1 MKKQLITVFL
11 LLVFGLTI
19 SFAQQDSIA
28 LKYATTITQEDLSKH
43 LHIIASDEYGGRETG
58 KESLTKAATYISN
71 FYKEIGIPPIK
82 DIVYYQTYKV
92 GVQEAT
98 GVSITY
104 DNKTFIQN
112 KDFYT
117 FPTYLENNQFNAEV
131 IFAGY
136 GIDDSLYSDY
146 TNLDVKGKVVI
157 ILNGE
162 PKNKN
167 ERYWVSNTDTPSKWS
182 NKRNNPKI
190 ATAKEKGA
198 LALLIINKNTPEMI
212 KTYTHFIESE
222 KLQVLD
228 KSEID
233 YDFPSFY
240 ISSEM
245 ADEIISKSSQKLKE
259 KINSK
264 GVPESFTIKNK
275 LNININK
282 ETLISDAHN
291 VLAYIEGSDL
301 KDELIIL
308 SAHYDHIGEHNGKI
322 FNGAD
327 DDGSGTVAIME
338 IAEAFIKAKKDGNG
352 PRRSILVLNVS
363 GEEKGLL
370 GSKYYT
376 NYPIFPLENTVANLN
391 IDMIGRLDEKHADN
405 ENYIYIIGSDMLSN
419 DLHEINEKANAT
431 YTQLELD
438 YEFNTTKDPN
448 RYYYRSDHYNFA
460 KNNIPVI
467 FYFNGVH
474 EDYHKETDTVDK
486 IIFSKMEKIT
496 RLVFHTAWDLANR
509 NERIQLNVSE

>member
-1 MKKQLITVFL
+1 MLKKIIVLAILFTFC
-11 LLVFGLTI
+11 I
-19 SFAQQDSIA
+19 HHSFAQQDSIA
-28 LKYATTITQEDLSKH
+28 LKYAATITKEDLSKH

-58 KESLTKAATYISN
+58 KESLTKAATYISD

-82 DIVYYQTYKV
+82 DIAYYQTYKV
-92 GVQEAT
+92 GLQEAA
-98 GVSITY
+98 GVSITHN
-104 DNKTFIQN
+104 NKNFIQN
-112 KDFYT
+112 NHFFN
-117 FPTYLENNQFNAEV
+117 FPAYLKNEQINAEV
-131 IFAGY
+131 VFAGY

-146 TNLDVKGKVVI
+146 SNLDVKGKVVI

-162 PKNKN
+162 PKNKS

-182 NKRNNPKI
+182 NKRNNPKVS
-190 ATAKEKGA
+190 TAKAKGA
-198 LALLIINKNTPEMI
+198 LALLIINENTLEMI

-222 KLQVLD
+222 KLKVLD
-228 KSEID
+228 KPEID
-233 YDFPSFY
+233 YDFPNFY

-264 GVPESFTIKNK
+264 GVSESFVVKNK
-275 LNININK
+275 LSLSIDK
-282 ETLISDAHN
+282 KTTISDAHN

-338 IAEAFIKAKKDGNG
+338 IAEAFIKAKKDGKG
-352 PRRSILVLNVS
+352 PRRSILILNVS

-376 NYPIFPLENTVANLN
+376 EYPVFPLENTVANLN

-405 ENYIYIIGSDMLSN
+405 ENYIYIIGSNMLSN

-509 NERIQLNVSE
+509 TKRIQLNVSE

>member
-1 MKKQLITVFL
+1 MKKQLIN
-11 LLVFGLTI
+11 LLVLLFCGATSI
-19 SFAQQDSIA
+19 FAQQDSIA
-28 LKYATTITQEDLSKH
+28 LKYATTITQADLSKH

-82 DIVYYQTYKV
+82 NINYYQTYKV
-92 GVQEAT
+92 GLQGAK
-98 GVSITY
+98 GVSITLN
-104 DNKTFIQN
+104 DKKFIQN
-112 KDFYT
+112 KDFFN
-117 FPTYLENNQFNAEV
+117 FPTYLKNEQISAEIV
-131 IFAGY
+131 FAGY
-136 GIDDSLYSDY
+136 GIEDSLYSDY
-146 TNLDVKGKVVI
+146 TNLNVKGKIVI
-157 ILNGE
+157 VLNGE
-162 PKNKN
+162 PKNKS
-167 ERYWVSNTDTPSKWS
+167 ERYWVSNSDTPSKWS
-182 NKRNNPKI
+182 NKRNNPKL

-198 LALLIINKNTPEMI
+198 LALFIINDNTTEMI
-212 KTYTHFIESE
+212 KTYKHFIESE
-222 KLQVLD
+222 KLKVLD
-228 KSEID
+228 KPEVD
-233 YDFPSFY
+233 YDFPNFY

-245 ADEIISKSSQKLKE
+245 ADEIISKSSQKIKE
-259 KINSK
+259 KINNK
-264 GVPESFTIKNK
+264 GVSDSFTLKNK

-308 SAHYDHIGEHNGKI
+308 SAHYDHIGKHDSI
-322 FNGAD
+322 VFNGAD

-376 NYPIFPLENTVANLN
+376 EHPVFPLKNTVANLN
-391 IDMIGRLDEKHADN
+391 IDMIGRLDKKHADN
-405 ENYIYIIGSDMLSN
+405 ENYIYIIGSDMLSD
-419 DLHEINEKANAT
+419 DLHEINENANST

-496 RLVFHTAWDLANR
+496 RLVFHTAWELANR
-509 NERIQLNVSE
+509 DKRIVVNKAE

>member
-1 MKKQLITVFL
+1 MKKQLTAVFL
-11 LLVFGLTI
+11 LLVFGLTT

-28 LKYATTITQEDLSKH
+28 LKYAATITQEDLSKH

-58 KESLTKAATYISN
+58 KESLTKAATYISD
-71 FYKEIGIPPIK
+71 FYKEIGISPIK
-82 DIVYYQTYKV
+82 DIAYYQTYKV
-92 GVQEAT
+92 GLQEAV
-98 GVSITY
+98 GVSITHN
-104 DNKTFIQN
+104 NKNFIQN
-112 KDFYT
+112 NHFFN
-117 FPTYLENNQFNAEV
+117 FPAYLKNEQINAEIV
-131 IFAGY
+131 FAGY

-162 PKNKN
+162 PKNKS

-182 NKRNNPKI
+182 NKRNNPKV

-198 LALLIINKNTPEMI
+198 LALLIINENTPEMI

-222 KLQVLD
+222 KLKVLD
-228 KSEID
+228 KPEID
-233 YDFPSFY
+233 YDFPNFY

-245 ADEIISKSSQKLKE
+245 ADEILKKSTQKIKE
-259 KINSK
+259 DINNK
-264 GVPESFTIKNK
+264 GVTKSIVVKDK
-275 LNININK
+275 L
-282 ETLISDAHN
+282 TLSIDKKTTISDAHN

-308 SAHYDHIGEHNGKI
+308 SAHYDHIGEHDGHV

-338 IAEAFIKAKKDGNG
+338 IAEAFIKAKKEGNG
-352 PRRSILVLNVS
+352 PKRSILVLNVS

-376 NYPIFPLENTVANLN
+376 NYPVFPLENTVANLN
-391 IDMIGRLDEKHADN
+391 IDMIGRLDKKHADN
-405 ENYIYIIGSDMLSN
+405 ENYIYIIGSNMLSN

>member
-1 MKKQLITVFL
+1 MLKKIIALAMLFTFCIHH
-11 LLVFGLTI
+11 

-28 LKYATTITQEDLSKH
+28 LKYAATITQADLSKH

-58 KESLTKAATYISN
+58 KESLIKAATYISD
-71 FYKEIGIPPIK
+71 FYKQIGIPPIK
-82 DIVYYQTYKV
+82 DIAYYQTYKV
-92 GVQEAT
+92 GLQDAA
-98 GVSITY
+98 GISITY
-104 DNKTFIQN
+104 NDKTFLQN

-117 FPTYLENNQFNAEV
+117 FPTYLKNNQINAEV
-131 IFAGY
+131 VFAGY

-146 TNLDVKGKVVI
+146 SNLDVKGKVVI

-162 PKNKN
+162 PKNKS

-182 NKRNNPKI
+182 NKRNNPKV

-198 LALLIINKNTPEMI
+198 LALLIINENTPEMI

-222 KLQVLD
+222 KLKVLD
-228 KSEID
+228 KPEID
-233 YDFPSFY
+233 YDFPNFY

-245 ADEIISKSSQKLKE
+245 ADEIIAKSSQKIKE
-259 KINSK
+259 KINNK
-264 GVPESFTIKNK
+264 GISQSFAVKNK

-282 ETLISDAHN
+282 KITISDAHN

-338 IAEAFIKAKKDGNG
+338 IAEAFVKAKKDGNG
-352 PRRSILVLNVS
+352 PRRSILILNVS

-376 NYPIFPLENTVANLN
+376 NYPVFPLENTVANLN
-391 IDMIGRLDEKHADN
+391 IDMIGRLDKKHADN
-405 ENYIYIIGSDMLSN
+405 ENYVYIIGSNMLSN
-419 DLHEINEKANAT
+419 DLHEINENANAT

-509 NERIQLNVSE
+509 TERIQLNVSE

>member
-1 MKKQLITVFL
+1 MKNILFLITYFL
-11 LLVFGLTI
+11 FGLTS

-28 LKYATTITQEDLSKH
+28 IKYATTITQADLSKH

-82 DIVYYQTYKV
+82 DINYYQTYKV
-92 GVQEAT
+92 GLQDAK
-98 GVSITY
+98 GVSITFN
-104 DNKTFIQN
+104 NKTFTQN

-117 FPTYLENNQFNAEV
+117 FPIYLENKQLNAEIV
-131 IFAGY
+131 FAGY

-157 ILNGE
+157 VLNGE
-162 PKNKN
+162 PKNKS
-167 ERYWVSNTDTPSKWS
+167 ERYWVANTDKPSKWS
-182 NKRNNPKI
+182 SRRNNPKV

-198 LALLIINKNTPEMI
+198 LALLIINENTPEMI
-212 KTYTHFIESE
+212 KTYTHLIESE
-222 KLQVLD
+222 KLKVLD
-228 KSEID
+228 KAEID
-233 YDFPSFY
+233 VDFPSFY

-245 ADEIISKSSQKLKE
+245 ADELISKSSQKIKE
-259 KINSK
+259 KINNK
-264 GVPESFTIKNK
+264 GVSESFAIKNK
-275 LNININK
+275 LNLNINK
-282 ETLISDAHN
+282 KITISDAHN
-291 VLAYIEGSDL
+291 VLAYIEGTDL

-308 SAHYDHIGEHNGKI
+308 SAHYDHLGEHDGKV

-338 IAEAFIKAKKDGNG
+338 IAEAFIKAKQDGKG
-352 PRRSILVLNVS
+352 SRRSILILNVS

-391 IDMIGRLDEKHADN
+391 IDMIGRLDKKHADN
-405 ENYIYIIGSDMLSN
+405 ENYVYIIGSTMLSD
-419 DLHEINEKANAT
+419 DLHQISENTNKT
-431 YTQLELD
+431 YTNLELD
-438 YEFNTTKDPN
+438 YQYNTKDDPN

-474 EDYHKETDTVDK
+474 EDYHKATDTVDK

-496 RLVFHTAWDLANR
+496 RLVFYTAWDLANR
-509 NERIQLNVSE
+509 EKRIVVNKAE

>member
-1 MKKQLITVFL
+1 MKKQLINLFL
-11 LLVFGLTI
+11 LLFCGATSI
-19 SFAQQDSIA
+19 FAQQDSIA
-28 LKYATTITQEDLSKH
+28 LKYAATITQADLSKH

-58 KESLTKAATYISN
+58 KESLTKAATYISD

-82 DIVYYQTYKV
+82 DINYYQTYKV
-92 GVQEAT
+92 GLQDAK
-98 GVSITY
+98 GVAISY
-104 DNKTFIQN
+104 NNKKFIQN
-112 KDFYT
+112 NHFFN
-117 FPTYLENNQFNAEV
+117 FPTYLKNEQINAEIV
-131 IFAGY
+131 FAGY
-136 GIDDSLYSDY
+136 GIEDSLYSDY
-146 TNLDVKGKVVI
+146 TNLNVKGKIVI
-157 ILNGE
+157 VLNGE
-162 PKNKN
+162 PKNKS
-167 ERYWVSNTDTPSKWS
+167 ERYWVSNSDTPSKWS
-182 NKRNNPKI
+182 NRRNNPKVT
-190 ATAKEKGA
+190 TAKEKGA
-198 LALLIINKNTPEMI
+198 LALFIINENTTEMI
-212 KTYTHFIESE
+212 KTYKHFIESE
-222 KLQVLD
+222 KLKVLD
-228 KSEID
+228 KPEVD
-233 YDFPSFY
+233 YDFPNFY

-245 ADEIISKSSQKLKE
+245 ADEIIAKSSQKIKE

-264 GVPESFTIKNK
+264 GVPESFAVKNK
-275 LNININK
+275 LSLDINK
-282 ETLISDAHN
+282 KTTITDAHN

-308 SAHYDHIGEHNGKI
+308 SAHYDHIGEHDSLI

-376 NYPIFPLENTVANLN
+376 EYPVFPLKNTVANLN

-405 ENYIYIIGSDMLSN
+405 ENYIYIIGSDMLSD
-419 DLHEINEKANAT
+419 DLHEVNENANST

-496 RLVFHTAWDLANR
+496 RLVFYTAWELANR
-509 NERIQLNVSE
+509 DKRIVVNKAE

>member
-1 MKKQLITVFL
+1 MLKKISSLVL
-11 LLVFGLTI
+11 LLSFCI
-19 SFAQQDSIA
+19 CYSFAQQDSIA
-28 LKYATTITQEDLSKH
+28 LKYAATITQADLSKH

-58 KESLTKAATYISN
+58 KESLIKAATYISN

-82 DIVYYQTYKV
+82 DINYYQTYKV
-92 GVQEAT
+92 GLQEAKD
-98 GVSITY
+98 VSISY
-104 DNKTFIQN
+104 NNKTFIQN

-117 FPTYLENNQFNAEV
+117 FPNYLENKQLHAEV
-131 IFAGY
+131 VFAGY

-146 TNLDVKGKVVI
+146 TNLDVKGKIVI

-182 NKRNNPKI
+182 NRRNNPKV

-198 LALLIINKNTPEMI
+198 LALLTINENTAEMA
-212 KTYTHFIESE
+212 KTYKHLIESE
-222 KLQVLD
+222 KLKVLD
-228 KSEID
+228 KADVD

-245 ADEIISKSSQKLKE
+245 ADEIIAKSSLKIKE
-259 KINSK
+259 KINNK
-264 GVPESFTIKNK
+264 GVPENFTIKNK
-275 LNININK
+275 LSLNIDK
-282 ETLISDAHN
+282 KTVISDAHN
-291 VLAYIEGSDL
+291 VLAYIEGTDL

-308 SAHYDHIGEHNGKI
+308 SAHYDHLGVHDGKI

-338 IAEAFIKAKKDGNG
+338 IAEAFIKAKNEGNG

-376 NYPIFPLENTVANLN
+376 NYPVFPLKNTVANLN
-391 IDMIGRLDEKHADN
+391 IDMIGRLDKKHADN
-405 ENYIYIIGSDMLSN
+405 ENYVYIIGSTMLSD
-419 DLHEINEKANAT
+419 DLHEINENANVT

-438 YEFNTTKDPN
+438 YEYNTKDDPN

-474 EDYHKETDTVDK
+474 EDYHKATDTVDK

-496 RLVFHTAWDLANR
+496 RLVFHTAWELANR